1 MSLHSP
7 EVYAQIVDSYIDGY
21 RKRGWMPE
29 CRANNL
35 PGWTQGG
42 RLLFSIAPKRLFI
55 RGGSIGSSGDVIVGH
70 FAINY
75 HNEANALG
83 IDLAELYAAQLA
95 DAELNPPEWNIQGR
109 QSNVYKSVFFSP
121 HLCFS
126 LCARAD
132 RLRCFC
138 SNYGYAPCGALDPYS
153 IGRTTREGSRTLEVS
168 AV

>member
-1 MSLHSP
+1 MALHSP

-42 RLLFSIAPKRLFI
+42 WSFLCRPFNACSFE
-55 RGGSIGSSGDVIVGH
+55 GGSIGSSGDVIVGH

-75 HNEANALG
+75 HNEAKALG
-83 IDLAELYAAQLA
+83 VDLAELYAAQLA

-109 QSNVYKSVFFSP
+109 QSNVYKSGFFHRTFVS
-121 HLCFS
+121 HF
-126 LCARAD
+126 ARA
-132 RLRCFC
+132 L
-138 SNYGYAPCGALDPYS
+138 N
-153 IGRTTREGSRTLEVS
+153 V
-168 AV
+168 AVHL